1 MKKTILKRFITLL
14 SCIFIFSL
22 IISPVNATGSDRISL
37 HSSVTGTDIYFYG
50 KPWNHAMIYPE
61 DMSIKPNVIIIYLH
75 GDGNN
80 GKEIEDLVILANIH
94 HPLRYHREDILPQP
108 DDTIFICPQ
117 THSDGE
123 FLTKLDELEAM
134 ISAISESSPDAKI
147 ILAGHESGA
156 TAAYQIASEGN
167 KNIDGYVFISSNKPK
182 KAKDL
187 EFLANAL
194 VVYGAEDN
202 NNHRA
207 IFKNLFWEHDI
218 ADSTYTT
225 ECSFIEELSN
235 NAYFVGP
242 WNPYN
247 APRIFLEDFFWEWLN
262 NLNNT

>member
-1 MKKTILKRFITLL
+1 MKKTILKRCVTLL
-14 SCIFIFSL
+14 SCIFIFTL
-22 IISPVNATGSDRISL
+22 IVSPVHATGSDRISIQ
-37 HSSVTGTDIYFYG
+37 SSGRGTDIYFYG
-50 KPWNHAMIYPE
+50 QPWNYAMIYPE
-61 DMSIKPNVIIIYLH
+61 DTTVNPNVIIIYLH

-80 GKEIEDLVILANIH
+80 GQKLEDLVILANIH
-94 HPLRYHREDILPQP
+94 HPLRYHREDNLPQP

-117 THSDGE
+117 TRSDSE
-123 FLTKLDELEAM
+123 FSAKIDDLKAM
-134 ISAISESSPDAKI
+134 ISAISEASPDAKI

-156 TAAYQIASEGN
+156 TTAYQIASEGN

-182 KAKDL
+182 RAEDL
-187 EFLANAL
+187 EFIANTL
-194 VVYGAEDN
+194 VVYGAEDT

-218 ADSTYTT
+218 ADKIYAA
-225 ECSFIEELSN
+225 ECSLIEELSN

-262 NLNNT
+262 NLTNI